1 MAATK
6 KTTTRKKTTT
16 KSEKEEMKVQSF
28 FKYAYPNSSYVELLF
43 TPFDANDLTNELKNN
58 WNKDGIFS
66 TLIGIDKKNETV
78 NYGEDISKI
87 QYWVPFAVPAKYV
100 RLIRGYQVE

>member
-1 MAATK
+1 MVATK

-16 KSEKEEMKVQSF
+16 KSEKEEMKAQSF

-43 TPFDANDLTNELKNN
+43 TPFSANDLTNELKNN

-66 TLIGIDKKNETV
+66 TLIGIDKKNEPV
-78 NYGEDISKI
+78 KYGADISKI
-87 QYWVPFAVPAKYV
+87 QHWVPFAVPAKYV